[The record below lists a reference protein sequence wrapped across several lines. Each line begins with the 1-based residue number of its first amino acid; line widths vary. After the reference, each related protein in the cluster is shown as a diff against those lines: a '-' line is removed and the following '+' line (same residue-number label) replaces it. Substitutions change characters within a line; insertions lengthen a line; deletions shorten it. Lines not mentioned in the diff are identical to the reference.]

1 MPSPPRPA
9 GAARRLVLAAVLV
22 LSTGDLIWT
31 VLLLPWSTS
40 AREVSATELPAGR
53 DTALVLACTVD
64 RHQQPTRQLEG
75 RLDAARGLFV
85 DGKVRRLLVSGGGDE
100 TASMRRWLL
109 AHGVPAEAIVADDAS
124 SRTFDSIKRAR
135 QVFGLS
141 DPVIVTS
148 DYHLPRALWLAGAV
162 GMDARGVPA
171 STARFG
177 RVTRGLLGL
186 REYLARN
193 RAILDVLFAAGR

>member
-9 GAARRLVLAAVLV
+9 GAARRRVIAAVLV

-31 VLLLPWSTS
+31 LFLLPWSTS
-40 AREVSATELPAGR
+40 AREIPAAELPAGR

-109 AHGVPAEAIVADDAS
+109 AHGVPAEAIVTDDAS
-124 SRTFDSIKRAR
+124 SRTFDSIKRAH
-135 QVFGLS
+135 QVFGLR

-171 STARFG
+171 STAHFG

-186 REYLARN
+186 REVLARN